1 MSIQQDQG
9 ENNSDVFSSGQYEV
23 NRSLE
28 NKNFMQELSVS
39 IINDNNSQSNE
50 NSSLLTQQINLK
62 SIKLS
67 DYIKELEE
75 QIKTLQEENKK
86 IKFQASFLRAL
97 KNYFHSKEL
106 EEKNKQI
113 KKLYEENQKINEE
126 LNLSRKNSLN
136 MSNVSSLMNFNLP
149 KVSSS
154 PDLILKNHLSEDAII
169 SVPIMKTE
177 SKSKSNTNN
186 PKIYTKLEIIK
197 KNINKKKNKEI
208 DIEQIKIEENME
220 KMKQKLLCR
229 QAIINFRKNHTIPS
243 NISIKQIKSAI
254 IHNDFD
260 YNKAVMTLKH
270 LF

>member
-86 IKFQASFLRAL
+86 IKFRALFLRAF

-106 EEKNKQI
+106 EEKNEQI

-126 LNLSRKNSLN
+126 LLNLSLKNSLN
-136 MSNVSSLMNFNLP
+136 MSNVSSLMNFNLSVIS
-149 KVSSS
+149 KFISEIY
-154 PDLILKNHLSEDAII
+154 LI
-169 SVPIMKTE
+169 
-177 SKSKSNTNN
+177 
-186 PKIYTKLEIIK
+186 
-197 KNINKKKNKEI
+197 
-208 DIEQIKIEENME
+208 
-220 KMKQKLLCR
+220 
-229 QAIINFRKNHTIPS
+229 
-243 NISIKQIKSAI
+243 
-254 IHNDFD
+254 
-260 YNKAVMTLKH
+260 
-270 LF
+270 

>member
-1 MSIQQDQG
+1 
-9 ENNSDVFSSGQYEV
+9 
-23 NRSLE
+23 
-28 NKNFMQELSVS
+28 
-39 IINDNNSQSNE
+39 
-50 NSSLLTQQINLK
+50 
-62 SIKLS
+62 
-67 DYIKELEE
+67 
-75 QIKTLQEENKK
+75 
-86 IKFQASFLRAL
+86 
-97 KNYFHSKEL
+97 
-106 EEKNKQI
+106 
-113 KKLYEENQKINEE
+113 
-126 LNLSRKNSLN
+126 

-154 PDLILKNHLSEDAII
+154 PNLILKNHLSEDAII

-243 NISIKQIKSAI
+243 NISIKQIKFAI
-254 IHNDFD
+254 INNDFD
-260 YNKAVMTLKH
+260 YNKAVMTLKN